1 MLVATGIF
9 GSRVVGLIR
18 SRIIAHYFGLGAVAD
33 AVTAA
38 FRIPNVLQNLFGDQ
52 ALSASFI
59 PVYSSLLAKGD
70 AREADRVA
78 GAVACDRA
86 RGAVG
91 SVDAPVPAGP
101 VVGGAA
107 VGDGVTRRTTAGGAP
122 PAGARAS
129 HGSIAPT
136 TAR

>member
-1 MLVATGIF
+1 MGLAVGPMV
-9 GSRVVGLIR
+9 GGGVGVGVGLGSGGR
-18 SRIIAHYFGLGAVAD
+18 G
-33 AVTAA
+33 
-38 FRIPNVLQNLFGDQ
+38 
-52 ALSASFI
+52 
-59 PVYSSLLAKGD
+59 
-70 AREADRVA
+70 VA

-107 VGDGVTRRTTAGGAP
+107 VGDGVTLRTTAGGAP